1 MRRLGQLNRF
11 IVYGVGC
18 MIALLL
24 CGCDGPTNSSV
35 PAYPVRFEVN
45 TKTVFIDFTPQNVN
59 AYITLDR
66 DGYKENGV
74 WKLPATAMDAWGYGG
89 VVLYV
94 SMVGY
99 VAFDLACPLC
109 AAKGSKSPCEMDGI
123 YAVCPNC
130 GEEYEVASGYGFPRK
145 GISKEAMRRLNTY
158 VSPNGDIIQVR
169 Q

>member
-1 MRRLGQLNRF
+1 MRRFRQL
-11 IVYGVGC
+11 IIGMAG
-18 MIALLL
+18 LLL
-24 CGCDGPTNSSV
+24 FSSCDGPTRSSV
-35 PAYPVRFEVN
+35 PVYPVRFEVN

-109 AAKGSKSPCEMDGI
+109 AAQGRRSPCEMEGI
-123 YAVCPNC
+123 YAVCPHC

-158 VSPNGDIIQVR
+158 VSPSGDIIQVR

>member
-1 MRRLGQLNRF
+1 MRRFRQLKS
-11 IVYGVGC
+11 ILYGVGC

-35 PAYPVRFEVN
+35 PVYPVRFEVN

>member
-35 PAYPVRFEVN
+35 PVYPVRFEVN

-59 AYITLDR
+59 AYITLNR

>member
-1 MRRLGQLNRF
+1 MRRLGQLKS
-11 IVYGVGC
+11 ILYGVGC

-35 PAYPVRFEVN
+35 PVYPVRFEVN

>member
-1 MRRLGQLNRF
+1 M
-11 IVYGVGC
+11 VYSVGC
-18 MIALLL
+18 IIALLL
-24 CGCDGPTNSSV
+24 CSCEGTNNSSV
-35 PAYPVRFEVN
+35 PVYPVRFEVN
-45 TKTVFIDFTPQNVN
+45 TKTVFIDFTPQNIN

-66 DGYKENGV
+66 EGYKENGE
-74 WKLPATAMDAWGYGG
+74 WRLPAKATDAWGYGG

-99 VAFDLACPLC
+99 AAFDLACPHC
-109 AAKGSKSPCEMDGI
+109 AALGRRSPCEMDGI
-123 YAVCPNC
+123 YAVCPDC

-158 VSPNGDIIQVR
+158 VSENGDLIQVR